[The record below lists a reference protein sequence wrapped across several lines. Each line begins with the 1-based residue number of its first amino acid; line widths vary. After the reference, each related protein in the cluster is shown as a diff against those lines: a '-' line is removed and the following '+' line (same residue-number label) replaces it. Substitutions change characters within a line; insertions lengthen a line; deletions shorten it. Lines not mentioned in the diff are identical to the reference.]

1 MNDENQRQRLAQ
13 AVAKD
18 MYGLDEA
25 ARSLAIHIDGVGPG
39 HARAR
44 MTVREDMLNSHR
56 ICHGGMIFT
65 LADSAFAYACNAENK
80 STLATTCSIS
90 FASAAELGE
99 ELSAVAEERMRTGR
113 TGVYDIT
120 VRAGD
125 GRMIA
130 VFRGNSYQ
138 VKGETVPGLKV
149 PPPSDDA

>member
-1 MNDENQRQRLAQ
+1 MKDDEQGQQLAQ
-13 AVAKD
+13 AVAEE
-18 MYGLDEA
+18 MYALDEA
-25 ARSLAIHIDGVGPG
+25 ARSLAIGIDNVGPG
-39 HARAR
+39 RAQAR

-99 ELSAVAEERMRTGR
+99 ELTAVAEERVRTGR

-120 VRAGD
+120 VKAGD
-125 GRMIA
+125 SRVVA

-138 VKGETVPGLKV
+138 VKGETVPGLEARLQAGKT
-149 PPPSDDA
+149 

>member
-1 MNDENQRQRLAQ
+1 MNDDGQRQRLAQ
-13 AVAKD
+13 AVAEG
-18 MYGLDEA
+18 MYALDGA
-25 ARSLAIHIDGVGPG
+25 ARSLAICIDGVGPG

-99 ELSAVAEERMRTGR
+99 ELTAIAEERVRSGR

-120 VRAGD
+120 VTAGD
-125 GRMIA
+125 GRVVA

-138 VKGETVPGLKV
+138 VKGESVPGLEA
-149 PPPSDDA
+149 PPQADGT

>member
-1 MNDENQRQRLAQ
+1 MKDDEQGQQLAQ
-13 AVAKD
+13 AVAED
-18 MYGLDEA
+18 MYALDEA
-25 ARSLAIHIDGVGPG
+25 ARSLAIAIDNVGPG
-39 HARAR
+39 RARAR

-99 ELSAVAEERMRTGR
+99 ELTAVAEERVRTGR
-113 TGVYDIT
+113 TGVYDIS
-120 VRAGD
+120 VKAGD
-125 GRMIA
+125 GRVIA

-138 VKGETVPGLKV
+138 VKGETVPGLEARLQAGKT
-149 PPPSDDA
+149 

>member
-1 MNDENQRQRLAQ
+1 MNDDGQRRRLAE
-13 AVAKD
+13 AVAEG
-18 MYGLDEA
+18 MYALDGA
-25 ARSLAIHIDGVGPG
+25 ARSLAIRVDGVQPG
-39 HARAR
+39 QARAR

-65 LADSAFAYACNAENK
+65 RADTAFAYACNAENK

-99 ELSAVAEERMRTGR
+99 ELTAIAEERVRTGR

-120 VRAGD
+120 VTAGD
-125 GRMIA
+125 GRVVA

-138 VKGETVPGLKV
+138 VKGESVPGLEARRRA
-149 PPPSDDA
+149 DGT